1 MGESDLFQ
9 YAYFVRS
16 IEESA
21 AQWSRLAGA
30 GPFFVTRH
38 HVADRFDYRGTPQE
52 ADVSYGFGY
61 VGDVQIQLI
70 EQHDQTPSIYL
81 DMFPDGGEGQ
91 HHIARLVA
99 DYEGARDAIIA
110 DGHDLACELEANGIH
125 ACYLDTRSA
134 IGVFTELHSITDRI
148 LATFDRW
155 REAHRH
161 RTDPD
166 DVIRHHESG
175 T

>member
-1 MGESDLFQ
+1 MGDSDLFQ

-16 IEESA
+16 IEDAA
-21 AQWSRLAGA
+21 AQWSTLAGA

-38 HVADRFDYRGTPQE
+38 HVADRFEYRGTAQE
-52 ADVSYGFGY
+52 ADVSYAFGY
-61 VGDVQIQLI
+61 IDDIQIQLI
-70 EQHDQTPSIYL
+70 EQHDDTPSIYL
-81 DMFPDGGEGQ
+81 DMFPGRAEGQ

-99 DYEGARDAIIA
+99 DYEGTRDSIMA

-148 LATFDRW
+148 LTTFGRW
-155 REAHRH
+155 RDAHRD
-161 RTDPD
+161 RTDLD
-166 DVIRHHESG
+166 DILRHHESG
-175 T
+175 S